1 MIYDTLCLSSG
12 GVYGLSYIGAL
23 DYLINE
29 KILNLNNIKI
39 FAGTSIGSII
49 LFFIIIGYNIKEINY
64 IIINLNFSKLQSEIN
79 IENLLI
85 NNGIDNG
92 LKIITLLKF
101 FLNKK
106 LNIDDITFKELQL
119 KYNKNFIVIGTNF
132 SKGEEA
138 VFNYINTPDM
148 SIITAIRISIS
159 IPFIFTPVL
168 YNNEY
173 YVDGALTNAFPIN
186 YCNQETTISI
196 NLPYSDSYK
205 INDVFDVLLNSIK
218 IMSKSISC
226 KNKCNI
232 NDNIINIYNDESYIS
247 YDLNINLETKKNLI
261 NLGKETTIKHVKNS
275 KKLINIICE
284 KVINDIINKIKIH

>member
-12 GVYGLSYIGAL
+12 GIYGLSYIGAL

-29 KILNLNNIKI
+29 KILNLNNIKN
-39 FAGTSIGSII
+39 FAGTSIGSVI
-49 LFFIIIGYNIKEINY
+49 LFFIIIGYTIKEINY
-64 IIINLNFSKLQSEIN
+64 IIINLNFFKLQSEIN

-85 NNGIDNG
+85 NNGINNG
-92 LKIITLLKF
+92 LKIIILLKF

-106 LNIDDITFKELQL
+106 LNIDDITFKELHL

-138 VFNYINTPDM
+138 IFNHINTPDM

-173 YVDGALTNAFPIN
+173 YVDGALTNTLPIN
-186 YCNQETTISI
+186 YCNEETTISI

-205 INDVFDVLLNSIK
+205 IDNIFDVLLNSIK

-232 NDNIINIYNDESYIS
+232 NDNIINIYNDESYTS
-247 YDLNINLETKKNLI
+247 YELNINLETKINLI
-261 NLGKETTIKHVKNS
+261 NLGRETTIKHVKNS
-275 KKLINIICE
+275 KKLIYIICE
-284 KVINDIINKIKIH
+284 NVINDIINKIKIH